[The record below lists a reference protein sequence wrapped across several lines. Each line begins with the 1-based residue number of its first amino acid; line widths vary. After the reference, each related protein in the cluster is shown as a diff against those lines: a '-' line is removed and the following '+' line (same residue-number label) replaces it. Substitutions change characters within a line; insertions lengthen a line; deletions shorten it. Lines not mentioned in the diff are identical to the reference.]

1 MIAGLLAL
9 WSKLSTFI
17 QKLWFIIHKWNLV
30 QYNKKTHILDGNWKK
45 YCFRDNSIEFES
57 DFCWSRMEKLLI
69 ILGQNLVIPAIVI
82 LGRKPPKEVSALLLL
97 LTEFH
102 SKCWS
107 WHFFH
112 TWVCFTFTQTN
123 FLILSCCSRTRR
135 ALVAKFTLRKWEH

>member
-1 MIAGLLAL
+1 M
-9 WSKLSTFI
+9 
-17 QKLWFIIHKWNLV
+17 V
-30 QYNKKTHILDGNWKK
+30 GNWKK

-57 DFCWSRMEKLLI
+57 DFCWSRKEKILI

-107 WHFFH
+107 WHFFY

-123 FLILSCCSRTRR
+123 LILVTNTQVSNFILLLQDKESSGGQIHSPEMGTLE
-135 ALVAKFTLRKWEH
+135 LVDLVHLLITCTPYNWTSWISQSS